1 MANRSQKLYKP
12 VSLGSYM
19 TKAQL
24 LASRRWHLAKPE
36 SLLYQTTPS
45 CLSLLTT
52 CRLIEDGV
60 TGHELVLA
68 HNVWEPPK
76 CKAQIEQCEAWRNA
90 PDDAVIRIEVLPHAC
105 YYPTDIKR
113 LCTRDG
119 EYEIIFNMC

>member
-24 LASRRWHLAKPE
+24 LASRRWQLAKPE

-52 CRLIEDGV
+52 CLLIEDGV
-60 TGHELVLA
+60 TGHELVLRHCIWA
-68 HNVWEPPK
+68 APAS
-76 CKAQIEQCEAWRNA
+76 KAQIELSEAWQNA
-90 PDDAVIRIEVLPHAC
+90 PDDAVIRIEIGRDAV

-113 LCTRDG
+113 QCMRDG